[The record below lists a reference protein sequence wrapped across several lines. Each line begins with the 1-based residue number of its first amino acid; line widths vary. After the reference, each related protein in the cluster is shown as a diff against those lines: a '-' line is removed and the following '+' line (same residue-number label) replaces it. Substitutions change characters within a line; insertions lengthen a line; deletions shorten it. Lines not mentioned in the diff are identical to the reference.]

1 MTRSQKQNW
10 KSPQGNFCVEIASS
24 WVELFKTTKFK
35 KKKVILRKQPINWF
49 SLSKNIII
57 KFNEGRNTV
66 NLLFNRVRLQIKAYT
81 KN

>member
-1 MTRSQKQNW
+1 M
-10 KSPQGNFCVEIASS
+10 
-24 WVELFKTTKFK
+24 

-66 NLLFNRVRLQIKAYT
+66 NLLFNRVRLQIKADT